1 MIVVC
6 AWCEAEG
13 RPHVLAERE
22 PFEDRSP
29 THTACARHRAALFEE
44 LERLDKD
51 DEDADAV
58 A

>member
-13 RPHVLAERE
+13 RPFIIAERE
-22 PFEDRSP
+22 PLEDRSP
-29 THTACARHRAALFEE
+29 THTACAYHRTVL
-44 LERLDKD
+44 LEQLRRLDQA
-51 DEDADAV
+51 EGSDAV